1 MGIDML
7 EKNNPEQWERQIL
20 ERLAMEAMTEQRRKR
35 RWGIFFKLLGFA
47 YLAVFLVILSDIGG
61 VSSEKITDNVG
72 HTALIT
78 VDGVLASGSETS
90 AEQIIPALQ
99 AAFAEQSAKGLI
111 VRINSPGGSPVQ
123 AGLINDEI
131 RRLRQTRPNWPVYA
145 VVEEI
150 CASGGYYI
158 AVAAEHIYVDKASIV
173 GSIGVL
179 MNGFGFVGSME
190 KLGIERRLITAGENK
205 GFLDPFSPAD
215 PGQYAKAKVMLDDVH
230 RQFIDVVRRGRGERL
245 TPSDEVFSGLVWSGE
260 QSIVMGLADGL
271 GSVESVA
278 RDMIKAEE
286 IRDYTQRRSLAERFA
301 QRFGADVAAGIVQ
314 GIRAVN
320 MY

>member
-1 MGIDML
+1 
-7 EKNNPEQWERQIL
+7 
-20 ERLAMEAMTEQRRKR
+20 
-35 RWGIFFKLLGFA
+35 
-47 YLAVFLVILSDIGG
+47 
-61 VSSEKITDNVG
+61 
-72 HTALIT
+72 
-78 VDGVLASGSETS
+78 
-90 AEQIIPALQ
+90 
-99 AAFAEQSAKGLI
+99 
-111 VRINSPGGSPVQ
+111 
-123 AGLINDEI
+123 
-131 RRLRQTRPNWPVYA
+131 
-145 VVEEI
+145 
-150 CASGGYYI
+150 
-158 AVAAEHIYVDKASIV
+158 
-173 GSIGVL
+173 L